1 MEGKRVIAVP
11 TLDEQGLDGEVSSH
25 FGPASHFTFIE
36 LEGDRV
42 VECRVMANPFA
53 GSHQPG
59 QVPTF
64 VKEQGATV
72 MLAGGMGGRAIALLQ
87 GFGIDVATGAAGT
100 VKEALEAYLR
110 GELQGSAPCR
120 DDDPGCH

>member
-1 MEGKRVIAVP
+1 MEDKRVIAVP
-11 TLDEQGLDGEVSSH
+11 TLDEHGLEGEVSGH

-36 LEGDRV
+36 MEGDQV

-72 MLAGGMGGRAIALLQ
+72 MLAGGMGGRAIAMLED
-87 GFGIDVATGAAGT
+87 FGIAVATGAEGT
-100 VKEALEAYLR
+100 VKDALEAYLR
-110 GELQGSAPCR
+110 GDLQGSAPCR
-120 DDDPGCH
+120 DE